1 MKRVQSQQHNHFSK
15 SSFKDDNNYED
26 GRTILVALK
35 SHMFS
40 KQLYQKYMNTSVNS
54 VNSIN
59 SMNSVNSI
67 KNKNSFNSFKKT
79 EKTENSF
86 KSEKSEK
93 SEKNEKSE
101 SFDESC
107 LFWIFYRVL
116 NNEYEKTK
124 MFQIKQ
130 NFCVK
135 LLEQVK
141 VNKGELKEC
150 KVKYGDFEQGLLYD
164 KDINAEVLK
173 VLARIF
179 RKNILYTENIKYY
192 KFFEENEEN
201 EENEEELFLIK
212 KRENYYS
219 CEKVETNKKTQILE
233 QIEKTHYFV
242 ENVKKPIN
250 SASYYKLEEVKTIA
264 HRLNIK
270 LAHQNGK
277 IKTKTE
283 LYQEISGCLLQN

>member
-1 MKRVQSQQHNHFSK
+1 MKRAQSQQHSQYK
-15 SSFKDDNNYED
+15 KGDQYED

-35 SHMFS
+35 SYMFS
-40 KQLYQKYMNTSVNS
+40 KQLYQKYTNINSVNS
-54 VNSIN
+54 VNSVIPIKKN
-59 SMNSVNSI
+59 NTMNI
-67 KNKNSFNSFKKT
+67 FKKKEKTEKIKNSFKNEKT
-79 EKTENSF
+79 EKSDKN
-86 KSEKSEK
+86 
-93 SEKNEKSE
+93 EKNEKNENFNENS
-101 SFDESC
+101 
-107 LFWIFYRVL
+107 LFWVFYSVL
-116 NNEYEKTK
+116 NNEYEKEK

-130 NFCVK
+130 NFCIK

-150 KVKYGDFEQGLLYD
+150 KVKYTDFEQSLLYD
-164 KDINAEVLK
+164 KDINAETLK

-192 KFFEENEEN
+192 KFFEKDEKVEKDEKD
-201 EENEEELFLIK
+201 EKELILIK

-219 CEKVETNKKTQILE
+219 CEKVENSKKTQILE

-250 SASYYKLEEVKTIA
+250 SASYYKLDEIKTIA
-264 HRLNIK
+264 EQLNIK
-270 LAHQNGK
+270 LAYQNGK
-277 IKTKTE
+277 NKTKTE